1 MKMGTTMRRA
11 ISVTGALGI
20 LGVVG
25 FAGSAA
31 SADVL
36 VSQPSDRPSQQS
48 FFSDS
53 FPGQFFSQRM
63 ADNFTLTSDAEVT
76 GIRWWGGSQ
85 NFSSPDVDNMV
96 SWTVTLFGLDGFG
109 GPDIAT
115 AIDLGTFTFAETNA
129 VATGA
134 TLFGGGIEY
143 MHEISF
149 AVSISTPVSTGSASA
164 RPSGSP
170 AGDAWV
176 WSGSTAGDLVNA
188 TDFFTGSGFT
198 VFDPTANDLAFEVIG
213 VPAPASVGL
222 LAFAGVFC
230 RAPSLSLQVGAGSEL
245 SHPSSGITIRVM
257 YSKSFS
263 LRSSSSMR

>member
-1 MKMGTTMRRA
+1 MMQQLM
-11 ISVTGALGI
+11 ISA
-20 LGVVG
+20 GVIGVFG
-25 FAGSAA
+25 VAA
-31 SADVL
+31 SGDVL
-36 VSQPSDRPSQQS
+36 VSQPSDRAGSPS
-48 FFSDS
+48 FFSDAVA
-53 FPGQFFSQRM
+53 GQFFSQRM
-63 ADNFTLTSDAEVT
+63 ADNVTLTSDAEVT

-115 AIDLGTFTFAETNA
+115 AIDLGTFTFAESNA

-149 AVSISTPVSTGSASA
+149 AGLDLDAGEYWISVGATLGF
-164 RPSGSP
+164 P

-222 LAFAGVFC
+222 LAFAGVVS
-230 RAPSLSLQVGAGSEL
+230 R
-245 SHPSSGITIRVM
+245 R
-257 YSKSFS
+257 
-263 LRSSSSMR
+263 RR